1 MAPHEPK
8 FELAHAAARPLP
20 PVDVPV
26 AVGAVVCDC
35 DSASNSLLCL
45 ISHV

>member
-1 MAPHEPK
+1 MAPQEPR

-26 AVGAVVCDC
+26 PAGRLCAIVIARRTANCD
-35 DSASNSLLCL
+35 
-45 ISHV
+45 